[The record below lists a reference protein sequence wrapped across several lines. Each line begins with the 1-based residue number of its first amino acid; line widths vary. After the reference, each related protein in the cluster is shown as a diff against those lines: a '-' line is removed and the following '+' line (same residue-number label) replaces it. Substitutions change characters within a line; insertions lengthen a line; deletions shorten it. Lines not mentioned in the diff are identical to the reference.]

1 MTTQIDQHYVLL
13 PQFDY
18 GGVFFYGFENNN
30 LVYSQVTKTWKI
42 IQDSKSVEEFLE
54 SDNSIEASK
63 TVGTLQLDGDSNQ
76 MPIGTHYWNLTEKCS
91 GIMKLKFTQVSMY
104 SKLDFFKNLIYYF
117 YVSV

>member
-18 GGVFFYGFENNN
+18 GGVFFYGFEKNN

-42 IQDSKSVEEFLE
+42 IQDSRSVEDFLE

-76 MPIGTHYWNLTEKCS
+76 MPIGTHHWNLTEKCS
-91 GIMKLKFTQVSMY
+91 GIIKLKFTQVSIQ
-104 SKLDFFKNLIYYF
+104 S
-117 YVSV
+117 